1 MPRRLLEEGAL
12 AGVPKEARDLPAAS
26 TPEAEA
32 ARQAILDCIDQSCS
46 TTLAEA
52 LGTQAE
58 HSAGFM
64 ISPACRK
71 GAIGAMYKKTMAV

>member
-1 MPRRLLEEGAL
+1 MRRDRPGFLGGRGPPGNRCDLRWLAL
-12 AGVPKEARDLPAAS
+12 
-26 TPEAEA
+26 
-32 ARQAILDCIDQSCS
+32 ARQAILDCIDQSCG

-52 LGTQAE
+52 LGMQAE

-64 ISPACRK
+64 ISPACRQ